1 MEEEEAFADSGGS
14 CARIF
19 IFVLFFGGKG
29 GFGPF
34 ATSTVFWSF
43 FAISRHSSVTRK
55 SFCEFG
61 RFFFFFLL
69 LFLLSSRAKLTNS
82 PF

>member
-43 FAISRHSSVTRK
+43 FAISATFICDEEIVLRVR
-55 SFCEFG
+55 
-61 RFFFFFLL
+61 
-69 LFLLSSRAKLTNS
+69 
-82 PF
+82 